1 MQKNNIG
8 LNTKHPPS
16 LIFKNHFMKNQMPL
30 FIALIMLFA
39 ACKKA
44 DVAIENNKNIKS
56 ESHTKKYPAK
66 VAFDWINLQQS
77 LSKTTPGFGPGPTG
91 RAFSYSGLA
100 LYESVL
106 PGMPS
111 YQSYLSTVTGEVY
124 ATDKAK
130 DYYWPASANA
140 AMAEI
145 IRSLFAATSAA
156 NKGAIDALE
165 TSNYTSYQSQA
176 PADQIEA
183 AAAYGKLIA
192 KAVFDWSKSD
202 GFLDPTPPFIIPAG
216 PQYWIPTPPAF
227 VPPVATNWGT
237 FRPFY
242 SDIANKTQPAPPT
255 PYSSDP
261 NSDFYKMVKEVYD
274 VSQNL
279 TPEEI
284 LLAKTW
290 ADIPGNYNGQGH
302 FTNVL
307 TQILDE
313 NNANLEL
320 AAYAY
325 AKHGMAISDAAIS
338 CFKTKYQYLLI
349 RPVSY
354 IRTIMGKPTW
364 NTVIPTPAHPEY
376 SAAHATIS
384 GASQRVLESLFGIN
398 YSFADH
404 THDALYG
411 THTYTSFEDY
421 ANQSGWS
428 RVLAGVH
435 YKPSVD
441 VGLWAGRKVGDFINS
456 LPLKKL

>member
-1 MQKNNIG
+1 MKKKISLRLALALFVFISACQKTDWMPDIKNGGDND
-8 LNTKHPPS
+8 NKS
-16 LIFKNHFMKNQMPL
+16 L
-30 FIALIMLFA
+30 
-39 ACKKA
+39 
-44 DVAIENNKNIKS
+44 
-56 ESHTKKYPAK
+56 SHAKKYPAK
-66 VAFDWINLQQS
+66 VAFDWINLQQN
-77 LSKTTPGFGPGPTG
+77 LSKTTPGFGPGVVG

-111 YQSYLSTVTGEVY
+111 YQSYLSRVTGQVY
-124 ATDKAK
+124 AIDKKK

-145 IRSLFAATSAA
+145 IRNLFASTSAQ
-156 NKGAIDALE
+156 NKASIDALE
-165 TSNYTSYQSQA
+165 TSNYASYQGAA
-176 PADQIEA
+176 PLDQLEA
-183 AAAYGKLIA
+183 SAAYGKMIA
-192 KAVFDWSKSD
+192 KAVFEWSKTD
-202 GFLDPTPPFIIPAG
+202 GYLDPVPPFTMPVG
-216 PQYWIPTPPAF
+216 PGYWIPTPPAF
-227 VPPVATNWGT
+227 GPPVATNWGT
-237 FRPFY
+237 FRSFY
-242 SDIANKTQPAPPT
+242 PGIADKTQPGAPL
-255 PYSSDP
+255 PYSENPS
-261 NSDFYKMVKEVYD
+261 SDFYKMANYVYE

-279 TPEEI
+279 ANDDI

-307 TQILDE
+307 TQLLGE

-325 AKHGMAISDAAIS
+325 AKHGMALADAAIS
-338 CFKTKYQYLLI
+338 VFKTKYKYLLI

-354 IRTIMGKPTW
+354 IRNVIGKPTW
-364 NTVIPTPAHPEY
+364 NTVIPTPSHPEY
-376 SAAHATIS
+376 SAAHATLS
-384 GASQRVLESLFGIN
+384 GASQKILESLFGKKYAFI
-398 YSFADH
+398 DH

-411 THTYTSFEDY
+411 PRSYTSFEDY

-441 VGLWAGRKVGDFINS
+441 VALVSGRKVGDYINS
-456 LPLKKL
+456 IPLKK

>member
-1 MQKNNIG
+1 MKKKISLRLALFLIVFISACQKTDWVPDI
-8 LNTKHPPS
+8 KHGDDNDSKS
-16 LIFKNHFMKNQMPL
+16 L
-30 FIALIMLFA
+30 
-39 ACKKA
+39 
-44 DVAIENNKNIKS
+44 
-56 ESHTKKYPAK
+56 SHTKQYPAK

-77 LSKTTPGFGPGPTG
+77 LSKTTPGFGPGTTG
-91 RAFSYSGLA
+91 RAFGYSGLA

-111 YQSYLSTVTGEVY
+111 YQSYLSKVTGQVY
-124 ATDKAK
+124 AIDKKK

-145 IRSLFAATSAA
+145 MRNLFAATSAP
-156 NKGAIDALE
+156 NKASIDALE
-165 TSNYTSYQSQA
+165 TSNYASYQGAA
-176 PADQIEA
+176 PLDQLEA
-183 AAAYGKLIA
+183 SAAYGKMIA
-192 KAVFDWSKSD
+192 KAVFEWSKTD
-202 GFLDPTPPFIIPAG
+202 GYLDPVPPFTMPVG
-216 PQYWIPTPPAF
+216 PGYWIPTPPAF
-227 VPPVATNWGT
+227 GPPVATNWGT
-237 FRPFY
+237 FRSFY
-242 SDIANKTQPAPPT
+242 PGIADKTQPGAPL
-255 PYSSDP
+255 PYSENPS
-261 NSDFYKMVKEVYD
+261 SDFYKMANYVYE

-279 TPEEI
+279 TNDDI

-307 TQILDE
+307 TQLLGE

-325 AKHGMAISDAAIS
+325 AKHGMAIADAAIS
-338 CFKTKYQYLLI
+338 VFKTKYKYLLI
-349 RPVSY
+349 RPISY
-354 IRTIMGKPTW
+354 IRNVMGKSTW
-364 NTVIPTPAHPEY
+364 NTVIPTPSHPEY

-384 GASQRVLESLFGIN
+384 GASQKVLESLFGKKYAFI
-398 YSFADH
+398 DH

-411 THTYTSFEDY
+411 PRSYTSFEDY

-441 VGLWAGRKVGDFINS
+441 VALVSGRKVGEYINS
-456 LPLKKL
+456 IPLKK